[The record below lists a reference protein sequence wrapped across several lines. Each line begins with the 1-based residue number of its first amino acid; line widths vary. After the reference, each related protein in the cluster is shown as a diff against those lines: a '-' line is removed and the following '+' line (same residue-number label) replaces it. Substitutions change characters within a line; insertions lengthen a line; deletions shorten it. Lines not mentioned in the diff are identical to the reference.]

1 MALKHNQSGA
11 INGLVISLVFTVL
24 LLIGALAFGGWA
36 FSGRQDYKNN
46 VDAKISVAVTAANQ
60 KQSAADQATF
70 DQEAKQPLRAYDGPE
85 AYGSLVVKYPKTW
98 SAFVDDT
105 GIGGADNALVDG
117 YFAPGTVPSA
127 TGTNSVFALRVQVLQ
142 TGYAQT
148 LQTLAGQEQAGKLT
162 VNAYALPKLPKVVGI
177 EAVGQVPNASLSN
190 VTMVILPLRSNT
202 LEIWTQGSQYLSDF
216 NNNILPNFSFSP

>member
-11 INGLVISLVFTVL
+11 INGLVISLIFTVL

-46 VDAKISVAVTAANQ
+46 VDAKISVAVAAANQ
-60 KQSAADQATF
+60 KQSAADQVTF

-85 AYGSLVVKYPKTW
+85 AYGSLVVNYPKTW
-98 SAFVDDT
+98 SAYVDDT
-105 GIGGADNALVDG
+105 GTGGADNALVDG
-117 YFAPGTVPSA
+117 YFAPGTVPST
-127 TGTNSVFALRVQVLQ
+127 TGTSSVFALRVQVLPA
-142 TGYAQT
+142 GYAQT
-148 LQTLAGQEQAGKLT
+148 LQTLAGQEQQGKLT
-162 VNAYALPKLPKVVGI
+162 VSAYSLPKLPKVVGI
-177 EAVGQVPNASLSN
+177 EAVGQVPTASLSN